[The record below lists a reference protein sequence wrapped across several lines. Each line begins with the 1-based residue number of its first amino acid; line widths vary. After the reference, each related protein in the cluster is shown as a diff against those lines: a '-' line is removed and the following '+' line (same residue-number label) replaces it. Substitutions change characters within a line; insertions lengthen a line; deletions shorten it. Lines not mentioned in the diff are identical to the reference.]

1 MSATSV
7 AVAAGTTVALSPY
20 LARLVSTVP
29 DRDNRAWWRGEPA
42 GRGRLAATMTI
53 ALVLGAL
60 AGLAA
65 GWEATLPA
73 LIALALFATP
83 LTMIDIETH
92 RLPDRLVVTAA
103 VVALALFAVAAATQH
118 DWAPYLRAL
127 EAAAAVFAVL
137 FALTLAAPGSFG
149 FGDVKLGALLGGY
162 LGWVGWAVACYGI
175 FAGFL
180 LGTVVAV
187 ILLITGRAG
196 RKTAIPFG
204 PTLVLGALTVLVLH
218 QVSGVLH

>member
-20 LARLVSTVP
+20 LARLVTTVP
-29 DRDNRAWWRGEPA
+29 DRDNSAWWRGGRA
-42 GRGRLAATMTI
+42 GRARLSATVPL

-65 GWEATLPA
+65 GWAASLPA

-83 LTMIDIETH
+83 LTVIDIETH
-92 RLPDRLVVTAA
+92 RLPDRLVVLAA
-103 VVALALFAVAAATQH
+103 GVGLALFAVAAAAQH
-118 DWAPYLRAL
+118 DWAPYWRAL

-137 FALTLAAPGSFG
+137 LALTLAAPGSFG

-162 LGWVGWAVACYGI
+162 LGWAGWAVVIYGI

-180 LGTVVAV
+180 LGTVVALA
-187 ILLITGRAG
+187 LLISGRAG

-218 QVSGVLH
+218 QVSGILH